1 VGLLAFDRARLDA
14 LRIALGAAVDDLQ
27 RVRSDDAAAADVM
40 TMLRAARRTLND
52 VWLPRVHDVL
62 NSTSMTSCRRSAI
75 GAADVSQASLYA
87 ATHYRRWEIMNDP
100 LPVYGPPAPVVRSF
114 DDVVADFRSG
124 VLVPMTGPLD
134 GDGRAGAHYTSL
146 SFSAAHPVELD
157 TKEMTPTLLK
167 VVDFFSDGLPVG
179 WREERTLTIYHLTN
193 ARVTSSVHVLTAY
206 DRDEGPETLPDLT
219 TEATVSG
226 YMLIATRSTTGEVSV
241 RIGTGDDTQS
251 HPVVSQSNSS
261 YEGMFYPDALPD
273 FQPMSQEA
281 RYVSPDNWTFTRSA
295 SPMRDQWGTWGS

>member
-1 VGLLAFDRARLDA
+1 
-14 LRIALGAAVDDLQ
+14 
-27 RVRSDDAAAADVM
+27 
-40 TMLRAARRTLND
+40 
-52 VWLPRVHDVL
+52 
-62 NSTSMTSCRRSAI
+62 
-75 GAADVSQASLYA
+75 
-87 ATHYRRWEIMNDP
+87 
-100 LPVYGPPAPVVRSF
+100 
-114 DDVVADFRSG
+114 
-124 VLVPMTGPLD
+124 
-134 GDGRAGAHYTSL
+134 
-146 SFSAAHPVELD
+146 
-157 TKEMTPTLLK
+157 MTPTLLK
-167 VVDFFSDGLPVG
+167 VVDFFSDGLPIG